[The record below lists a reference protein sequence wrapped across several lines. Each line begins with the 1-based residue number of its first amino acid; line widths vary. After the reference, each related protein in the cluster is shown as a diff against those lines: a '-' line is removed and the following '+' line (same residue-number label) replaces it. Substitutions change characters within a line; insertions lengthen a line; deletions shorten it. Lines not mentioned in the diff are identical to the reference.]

1 MPRADQMQQSRP
13 GCVVGNRDR
22 RVVRGEGFPGWP
34 PAGAPGSLEVGTPLR
49 AKRPPQGGLLDHGV
63 YATLA
68 FYPGMPRKEVGF
80 RLQLTA
86 ATTDQQVTELL
97 AVLDEL
103 PRRSRCGP
111 STPD

>member
-1 MPRADQMQQSRP
+1 
-13 GCVVGNRDR
+13 
-22 RVVRGEGFPGWP
+22 
-34 PAGAPGSLEVGTPLR
+34 
-49 AKRPPQGGLLDHGV
+49 
-63 YATLA
+63 
-68 FYPGMPRKEVGF
+68 MPRKEVGF